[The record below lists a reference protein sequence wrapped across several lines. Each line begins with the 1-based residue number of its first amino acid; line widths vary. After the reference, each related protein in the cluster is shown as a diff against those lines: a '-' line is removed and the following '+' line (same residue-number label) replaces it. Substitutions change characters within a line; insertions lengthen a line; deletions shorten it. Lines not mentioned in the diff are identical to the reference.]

1 MVLSKVI
8 AESFRQARAQL
19 TGNKLRT
26 FLSLLGISIGIFC
39 IIGVLSAVQS
49 LQDNVSGSLA
59 KLGDDVIYIDK
70 WPWRDNSDDWW
81 EYYQRPYPDFD
92 DYEALRD
99 NLATAQLVNYWTVPD
114 TRVIKYKSKAVE
126 GGYLFVTTYELDR
139 LFNIE
144 IDRGRYWSSTEY
156 RNGTDRI
163 LLGNMI
169 AEQLFGPIN
178 PIGKEV
184 KLQGRKYQVIGT
196 LAPAGD
202 DLVNPL
208 DFDDAIM
215 VTYNNAARFIN
226 LKNRNRFGGTIGVK
240 AKPGVEMDRLEDDIR
255 GILRASRQLRP
266 REGDNFAL
274 NQLSMTTE
282 ALGSFFGVL
291 NLIGFVIGGF
301 SIVVG
306 AISVANI
313 MFVSV
318 KERTGLIGVKKA
330 LGARQYIILL
340 EFLTESVILCIIGGG
355 IGLLMVVGITS
366 ILNIFLPAFQ
376 ISLSLF
382 YALAGVLISAVVG
395 VLAGLIPAL
404 LAARM
409 DPVEAMRS

>member
-8 AESFRQARAQL
+8 GESFRQAQAQL
-19 TGNKLRT
+19 AGNKLRT

-70 WPWRDNSDDWW
+70 WPWKDNSDDWW
-81 EYYQRPYPDFD
+81 EYYQRPYPDHD
-92 DYEALRD
+92 DYLALRD
-99 NLATAQLVNYWTVPD
+99 NLATARLVNYWTVPD
-114 TRVIKYKSKAVE
+114 TRVIKYQGKAVE

-144 IDRGRYWSSTEY
+144 IDRGRYWSATEY

-163 LLGNMI
+163 LLGHSI

-178 PIGKEV
+178 PIGREV
-184 KLQGRKYQVIGT
+184 KMQGRKYQVIGT

-202 DLVNPL
+202 DLINPL

-226 LKNRNRFGGTIGVK
+226 LNNRNRYGGTIGVK
-240 AKPGVEMDRLEDDIR
+240 AKEGVDIQRLEDDIR
-255 GILRASRQLRP
+255 GIVRANRQLRP
-266 REGDNFAL
+266 RENDNFAL
-274 NQLSMTTE
+274 NKLSMTAD
-282 ALGSFFGVL
+282 ALGNFFGVL
-291 NLIGFVIGGF
+291 NLIGLVIGGF

-318 KERTGLIGVKKA
+318 KERTNLIGVKKA

-340 EFLTESVILCIIGGG
+340 EFLTESVILCIIGGM
-355 IGLLMVVGITS
+355 IGLAMVVGITS
-366 ILNIFLPAFQ
+366 IINVFLPSFQ

-382 YALAGVLISAVVG
+382 YAIAGVAISAIVG

-409 DPVEAMRS
+409 DPVAAMRS